1 MNTPTVLVVDDDLD
15 LLQLMTIR
23 LEANGFAV
31 VAVASAEDALTR
43 IAMSR
48 PQAVLTDLQ
57 MPGMDGMALFQAIH
71 ARDATLP
78 VILLTAHGSIPDAV
92 AATQRGVFGYLSKPY
107 DPPALI
113 ELLQRAT
120 RLGRVGHP
128 PGQADHDWRA
138 EIITASATMEA
149 LLAEAQLAAG
159 CDASVLIQGESG
171 TGKEVLARA
180 LHRASPRRE
189 QPFVAINC
197 GAMPAE
203 LLESELF
210 GHVRGAFTGAAREH
224 PGLFLSAHN
233 GTVFLDEI
241 GDMPP
246 PLQVK
251 LLRVLQEGEV
261 RAVGATTTTPIDV
274 RIVSATHRDLDAAIL
289 SGAFREDLY
298 YRLNVVNL
306 HLPPLRERRDDI
318 ALLAQHLLQK
328 LNDKYPGGMRRFAP
342 DALELLIAA
351 DWPGNVRQLNN
362 VIEQCCA
369 LSTTPTIPATLVTRA
384 LRDKPADL
392 PTLADA
398 RAQFEREYLITLLRR
413 TRGQVSEAA
422 RLAGRNRTEL
432 YRLLNRYG
440 LSPAMFKPQ
449 IDGIAT
455 ESAQ

>member
-1 MNTPTVLVVDDDLD
+1 MSKPTILVVDDDTD
-15 LLQLMTIR
+15 LLKLITMR

-31 VAVASAEDALTR
+31 VAVSTAADALTR
-43 IAMSR
+43 IAIAR
-48 PQAVLTDLQ
+48 PRAVLTDLQ

-92 AATQRGVFGYLSKPY
+92 AATQQGIFGYLTKPY

-113 ELLQRAT
+113 ELLRRAV
-120 RLGRVGHP
+120 RLGHP
-128 PGQADHDWRA
+128 VDGDGIDNDWRA
-138 EIITASATMEA
+138 EIITSTPAMEA
-149 LLAEAQLAAG
+149 LLAEARLAAV
-159 CDASVLIQGESG
+159 CDAAVLIQGESG
-171 TGKEVLARA
+171 TGKELLARA
-180 LHRASPRRE
+180 VHRASSRYDR
-189 QPFVAINC
+189 PFVAINC
-197 GAMPAE
+197 GAIPHE

-210 GHVRGAFTGAAREH
+210 GHVKGAFTGAAREH
-224 PGLFLSAHN
+224 PGLFLSAHQ

-241 GDMPP
+241 GDMPSA
-246 PLQVK
+246 LQVK

-261 RAVGATTTTPIDV
+261 RAVGATTTTAVDV
-274 RIVSATHRDLDAAIL
+274 RIVSATHRDLENAIA
-289 SGAFREDLY
+289 SGDFREDLY

-306 HLPPLRERRDDI
+306 RLPALRERRADI
-318 ALLAQHLLQK
+318 ALLAQHLLAR
-328 LNDKYPGGMRRFAP
+328 LNGKYPNGVRSFAP
-342 DALELLIAA
+342 DALDLLIAA

-398 RAQFEREYLITLLRR
+398 RAQFEREYLINLLRR
-413 TRGQVSEAA
+413 TQGQVSEAA

-440 LSPAMFKPQ
+440 LSPAMFKDQ
-449 IDGIAT
+449 TVQAL
-455 ESAQ
+455 